1 MSQKPE
7 TLSRYR
13 SKKART
19 LSSRS
24 GPKIRG
30 WTGDDRFLDPERQA
44 RIQADRGGGGRTD
57 LLVCAGEALADDL
70 ALEGAALVEGEVLVV
85 LRHPRLALL
94 VHEQHEPDRHLV
106 LSFSSPPLR
115 AWGFFHLSSLLA
127 KTARPRSDGTP
138 PSPRR
143 PGRGGV
149 GGFSAAGLRVLPVRT
164 YSGWLTRGGLNSVRF
179 PVLGTSL
186 PGAIVSAP
194 MRIGVMFESDGS
206 QKLFYK
212 ENALPSHFDA

>member
-106 LSFSSPPLR
+106 LEFPPL
-115 AWGFFHLSSLLA
+115 LLCSA
-127 KTARPRSDGTP
+127 PLRSREFSTSRVCSRRRSDP
-138 PSPRR
+138 KMRL
-143 PGRGGV
+143 GGISICHSYTSSFAIFRV
-149 GGFSAAGLRVLPVRT
+149 ASTFLTFFFALR
-164 YSGWLTRGGLNSVRF
+164 
-179 PVLGTSL
+179 
-186 PGAIVSAP
+186 
-194 MRIGVMFESDGS
+194 
-206 QKLFYK
+206 
-212 ENALPSHFDA
+212 